1 MASEKDARDTGVID
15 VIDVIVVGAGPA
27 GMSAA
32 LVLARACRS
41 VLVFD
46 HGHPRNAAATH
57 LNGYLT
63 RDGIS
68 PAEFLAVG
76 RDELL
81 KYDKV
86 RIIDVEVTAAVC
98 EDGAFRVTTADG
110 RTFASKKLLL
120 ATGVA
125 DNVPAIPGLREL
137 YGKSVFHCPYCDG
150 YEVRDQPLAVYG
162 CEERGYGLALEL
174 LGWSKDVV
182 LVSDGA
188 CGIDAQGLARLAQ
201 HRIAVRE
208 EKVVRLEGRDGRLE
222 RIVFESGEPLER
234 RAMFFTTGQTQRSH
248 LADLLG
254 CEFNDKGTV
263 RTGPYESTHLHGL
276 YVAGDASRAVQWVIV
291 AAAEGAEAA
300 YSINQDLIKESL
312 TS

>member
-1 MASEKDARDTGVID
+1 MD

-32 LVLARACRS
+32 LVLARACRQ

-46 HGHPRNAAATH
+46 HGHPRNAAAEH

-63 RDGIS
+63 RDGIA
-68 PAEFLAVG
+68 PAEFRAIG
-76 RDELL
+76 QAELG
-81 KYDKV
+81 KYENV
-86 RIIDVEVTAAVC
+86 RIVDLEVTAAAC
-98 EDGAFRVTTADG
+98 EGDRFHVTTADG
-110 RTFASKKLLL
+110 QRFSSKKLLL

-125 DNVPAIPGLREL
+125 DHVPDIPGFREL

-162 CEERGYGLALEL
+162 CDERGYGLALEL
-174 LGWSKDVV
+174 LGWSKDVA
-182 LVSDGA
+182 LVSDGP
-188 CGIDAQGLARLAQ
+188 CGIDAKDLARLAK
-201 HRIAVRE
+201 HRISVRE

-234 RAMFFTTGQTQRSH
+234 RALFFTTGQTQRSH
-248 LADLLG
+248 LADSLG

-300 YSINQDLIKESL
+300 YAINQDLIKESL

>member
-1 MASEKDARDTGVID
+1 ME

-27 GMSAA
+27 GLSAA

-46 HGHPRNAAATH
+46 HGQPRNSAASH

-63 RDGIS
+63 RDGMP
-68 PAEFLAVG
+68 PAEFLGIA
-76 RDELL
+76 RAELG
-81 KYDKV
+81 KYERV

-98 EDGAFRVTTADG
+98 DDGRFEVTTADG
-110 RTFASKKLLL
+110 RRFSSKKLLL

-125 DNVPAIPGLREL
+125 DHVPAIPGLRAL

-182 LVSDGA
+182 LVSDGP
-188 CGIDAQGLARLAQ
+188 CGIDAQGLARLAT
-201 HRIAVRE
+201 HHIRVRE

-222 RIVFESGEPLER
+222 RIVFDGGEPLER
-234 RAMFFTTGQTQRSH
+234 RALFFTTGQTQRSH
-248 LADLLG
+248 LADSLG
-254 CEFNDKGTV
+254 CEFNEKGTV

-312 TS
+312 TP

>member
-1 MASEKDARDTGVID
+1 MASDKDDAD
-15 VIDVIVVGAGPA
+15 VIDVIVVGGGPA

-32 LVLARACRS
+32 LVLARACRR

-46 HGHPRNAAATH
+46 HGHPRNAAAAH
-57 LNGYLT
+57 MHGYLT
-63 RDGIS
+63 RDGMP
-68 PAEFLAVG
+68 PAEFRAIS
-76 RDELL
+76 RDELGR
-81 KYDKV
+81 YDTV
-86 RIIDVEVTAAVC
+86 RIVDVEVTAAAY
-98 EDGAFRVTTADG
+98 EGNRFHVTIADG
-110 RTFASKKLLL
+110 RRFSSKKLLL

-125 DNVPAIPGLREL
+125 DQVPDIPGLREL
-137 YGKSVFHCPYCDG
+137 YGTSVFHCPYCDG

-182 LVSDGA
+182 LVADGV
-188 CGIDAQGLARLAQ
+188 CGIDAKGLTRLAT
-201 HRIAVRE
+201 HGIEVRE

-222 RIVFESGEPLER
+222 RIVFESGAPLER
-234 RAMFFTTGQTQRSH
+234 RALFFTTGQTQQSH
-248 LADLLG
+248 LADALG
-254 CEFNDKGTV
+254 CKFNDKGTV
-263 RTGPYESTHLHGL
+263 RTGPYQTTHLDGL

-291 AAAEGAEAA
+291 AAAKGAEAA

>member
-1 MASEKDARDTGVID
+1 MTPDSKDAGV
-15 VIDVIVVGAGPA
+15 VDVIVVGAGPA
-27 GMSAA
+27 GLSAA
-32 LVLARACRS
+32 LVLARACRR

-46 HGHPRNAAATH
+46 HGHPRNAAAAH

-63 RDGIS
+63 RDGIP
-68 PAEFLAVG
+68 PAEFRAIG
-76 RDELL
+76 RDELR
-81 KYDKV
+81 KYDQV
-86 RIIDVEVTAAVC
+86 RIIDAEVTQAVC
-98 EDGAFRVTTADG
+98 DDGRFHVTTADG
-110 RTFASKKLLL
+110 RRFSSKKLLL

-125 DNVPAIPGLREL
+125 DNVPEIPGLREL

-162 CEERGYGLALEL
+162 CDERGYGLALEL

-182 LVSDGA
+182 LVSDGP
-188 CGIDAQGLARLAQ
+188 CGVDAQGLARLAK

-222 RIVFESGEPLER
+222 RIIFDQGEPLER
-234 RAMFFTTGQTQRSH
+234 RALFFTTGQTQRSH
-248 LADLLG
+248 LADSLG

-300 YSINQDLIKESL
+300 YSINQDLIKEAL